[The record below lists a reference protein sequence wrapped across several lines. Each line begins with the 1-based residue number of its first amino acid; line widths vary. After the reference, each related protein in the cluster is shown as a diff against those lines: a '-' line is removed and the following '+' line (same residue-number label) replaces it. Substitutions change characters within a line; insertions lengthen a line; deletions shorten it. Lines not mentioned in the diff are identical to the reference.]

1 MEETYNFTEYNCITN
16 NKPLYVGYSVV
27 LIVELILALPL
38 NISVL
43 YMFIFKLRFWKAKS
57 NMVFLF
63 NLMLADFVLLIC
75 LPVKIYHF
83 QQGERCSKNDTEC
96 KVMLFMLFLNR
107 AASIAFLTVICIDR
121 YISVVHP
128 RKRNILQVL
137 KQSPKISFLIWFLLL
152 PLTVPTMLRTF
163 ECGATYSPDKD
174 DKIDELREI
183 IFFTQ
188 IFIPFFILV
197 FCTACIVKRLQRKS
211 VGDRGKLR
219 RAVFAVTSVV
229 VVFSICFL
237 PRAASRIAVLIIWHQ
252 DHSITQEI
260 AAQVYDGIM
269 CFSHIDC
276 LLDPLIYCFC
286 SSKFKNTYLSTIF
299 PYFQKKV
306 KDSEES

>member
-1 MEETYNFTEYNCITN
+1 MEEDNFTEYNCITKN
-16 NKPLYVGYSVV
+16 NPLYLGYSVV
-27 LIVELILALPL
+27 LIVGLILALPL

-43 YMFIFKLRFWKAKS
+43 YMFIFKLRFWKGKS

-83 QQGERCSKNDTEC
+83 QQGERCSKNETEC

-137 KQSPKISFLIWFLLL
+137 KQSPKISFLIWVFLL
-152 PLTVPTMLRTF
+152 PLTVPTMLKTF
-163 ECGATYSPDKD
+163 ECGVMHSPVKDKTD
-174 DKIDELREI
+174 VIREI

-197 FCTACIVKRLQRKS
+197 FCTTRIVKRLQRKS
-211 VGDRGKLR
+211 VGDSGKLR

-237 PRAASRIAVLIIWHQ
+237 PRAVSRIAVLIVWHQ
-252 DHSITQEI
+252 DHSSTQEI
-260 AAQVYDGIM
+260 MAQVYDGIM